1 MNIQP
6 PLLVEQLQEEGF
18 IQKGTGCKIESM
30 QVHIADRTRPV
41 VNIQM
46 GDNCCI
52 MGTIIIYRAAAKV
65 TIGNNV
71 YIGPGTLLE
80 CTASIEIGNDVLV
93 SGNCNIIDTN
103 SHSLHSAERVHDTL
117 DWQKGLMYKNWD
129 VVDSAGVCIRSNCWV
144 GLRAIVLKGVTLE
157 QGTIVGAGSVVT
169 RNSEKFSLIAGN
181 PAKFIKHVD

>member
-6 PLLVEQLQEEGF
+6 LQLVDQLQQEGF
-18 IQKGTGCKIESM
+18 ITKGNGCKIDAM
-30 QVHIADRTRPV
+30 QVHIADKSSKV

-52 MGTIIIYRAAAKV
+52 MGTIIIYRATAKV
-65 TIGNNV
+65 ILGNNV

-80 CTASIEIGNDVLV
+80 CTESIEIGNDVLV

-103 SHSLHSAERVHDTL
+103 SHSLHSAERVNDTA
-117 DWQKGLMYKNWD
+117 DWQKGLVYKDWS
-129 VVDSAGVCIRSNCWV
+129 VVDCAGVCIKSNCWI
-144 GLRAIVLKGVTLE
+144 GLKAIVLKGVTLE

-181 PAKFIKHVD
+181 PARFIKQVD